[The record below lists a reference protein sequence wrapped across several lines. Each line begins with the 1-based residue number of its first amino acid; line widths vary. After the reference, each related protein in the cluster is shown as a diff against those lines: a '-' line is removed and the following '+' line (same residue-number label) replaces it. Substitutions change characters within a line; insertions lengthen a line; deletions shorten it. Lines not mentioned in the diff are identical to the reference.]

1 MELIGN
7 KYKIIEQIGSGSFGT
22 IFKGKNIRNKEF
34 VAIKVEPIHYQLKL
48 LKNEANIYQYLKDVK
63 GIPRVKWFGKDT
75 VNNYLVIQLLDA
87 SLETLKQKNGRF
99 SLVDTIKYGIEML
112 KIIMSVHEK
121 GLIHRDIKPD
131 NFLLKDNTVYLIDF
145 GFCKTFIQ
153 DRIHIPMKPIH
164 KLIGSPNYASVHS
177 HQLLE
182 LSRRDDLES
191 LGYIMCY
198 LYYGKLEWETTP
210 FITNGN
216 RIKDKKEEFILREDI
231 KEVFQEFF
239 TYVKQLT
246 FEETPDYSF
255 VLEMFDN
262 YLPE

>member
-1 MELIGN
+1 
-7 KYKIIEQIGSGSFGT
+7 
-22 IFKGKNIRNKEF
+22 
-34 VAIKVEPIHYQLKL
+34 
-48 LKNEANIYQYLKDVK
+48 
-63 GIPRVKWFGKDT
+63 
-75 VNNYLVIQLLDA
+75 
-87 SLETLKQKNGRF
+87 
-99 SLVDTIKYGIEML
+99 
-112 KIIMSVHEK
+112 MSVHEK

-164 KLIGSPNYASVHS
+164 KLIGSPNYASIHS
-177 HQLLE
+177 HELLE

-210 FITNGN
+210 FLTNGN

-231 KEVFQEFF
+231 KEVFQEYF
-239 TYVKQLT
+239 TYVKKLT